1 MNNRKECAEYF
12 KSRKEFARCFLEF
25 RRKWKT
31 YGRIAGMV
39 VLKESS
45 EEERKAVSGI
55 VGRSFYESDIRFR
68 VAEFEQGL
76 QKTRF
81 APVDFKELLD
91 EYFGEELLTNQEKR
105 DAVQNQKEQFWNR
118 MLERF
123 SVAEFALEDDSMKS
137 SAARELP
144 SPSEAASPALF
155 WLHAMMS
162 EKKYGWQI
170 VMQEYGRE
178 EAAAKLLVWNVGKVL
193 LKLYETGYSPAE
205 PVEDCKRPAL
215 DKSGLQLKTE
225 ISWPLAVLAA
235 EISGNP
241 HYFDRGLAA
250 GQLLIQ
256 AICCVTQSD
265 LPENAWQWRELLLE
279 NGIIPDNI
287 SSLVHCFGLHLQIE
301 GRWHPAY
308 EVFCDRQEPF
318 ALTMENLRGLTGA
331 FAEGKQVYIVEN
343 EMVFSYLL
351 EQLKNVKKT
360 ILCTSGQP
368 RTAALKLIEAL
379 LKSGVEIFYSGD
391 LDPDGIRIADSLWK
405 RFNGKIQIWR
415 MAPEDYEKSL
425 SAEAIGKNG
434 IAKINAIAHPI
445 LRETAEYVCQKQL
458 AGYQENI
465 LDEMV
470 GDIRKK

>member
-123 SVAEFALEDDSMKS
+123 SVAEFGLEDDSMKS

-193 LKLYETGYSPAE
+193 LKLYETGYS
-205 PVEDCKRPAL
+205 
-215 DKSGLQLKTE
+215 
-225 ISWPLAVLAA
+225 LA
-235 EISGNP
+235 
-241 HYFDRGLAA
+241 
-250 GQLLIQ
+250 
-256 AICCVTQSD
+256 
-265 LPENAWQWRELLLE
+265 
-279 NGIIPDNI
+279 
-287 SSLVHCFGLHLQIE
+287 
-301 GRWHPAY
+301 
-308 EVFCDRQEPF
+308 
-318 ALTMENLRGLTGA
+318 
-331 FAEGKQVYIVEN
+331 
-343 EMVFSYLL
+343 
-351 EQLKNVKKT
+351 
-360 ILCTSGQP
+360 
-368 RTAALKLIEAL
+368 
-379 LKSGVEIFYSGD
+379 
-391 LDPDGIRIADSLWK
+391 
-405 RFNGKIQIWR
+405 
-415 MAPEDYEKSL
+415 
-425 SAEAIGKNG
+425 
-434 IAKINAIAHPI
+434 
-445 LRETAEYVCQKQL
+445 
-458 AGYQENI
+458 
-465 LDEMV
+465 
-470 GDIRKK
+470 

>member
-105 DAVQNQKEQFWNR
+105 AAVQNQKEQFWNR

-123 SVAEFALEDDSMKS
+123 SPGKAGV
-137 SAARELP
+137 
-144 SPSEAASPALF
+144 EAASPALF

-178 EAAAKLLVWNVGKVL
+178 EAAAKLLIWNVGKVL
-193 LKLYETGYSPAE
+193 LKLYETGYSLTE
-205 PVEDCKRPAL
+205 PVEDCKRPEL
-215 DKSGLQLKTE
+215 DKSGMQLKTE

-256 AICCVTQSD
+256 AICCVIQSD

-318 ALTMENLRGLTGA
+318 ALTMENLRGLTGV

-351 EQLKNVKKT
+351 EQLKDVKKT

-405 RFNGKIQIWR
+405 RFNGKIKIWR
-415 MAPEDYEKSL
+415 MTPEDYEKSL
-425 SAEAIGKNG
+425 SVEAIGKNG
-434 IAKINAIAHPI
+434 IAKLNAIAHPI
-445 LRETAEYVCQKQL
+445 LQKTAECVRQKQL

-470 GDIRKK
+470 GDIREK

>member
-1 MNNRKECAEYF
+1 
-12 KSRKEFARCFLEF
+12 
-25 RRKWKT
+25 
-31 YGRIAGMV
+31 MV

-105 DAVQNQKEQFWNR
+105 AAVQNQKEQFWNR

-123 SVAEFALEDDSMKS
+123 SAAESGLEDAETKS
-137 SAARELP
+137 FAARELH
-144 SPSEAASPALF
+144 SSSEAASPALF

-178 EAAAKLLVWNVGKVL
+178 EAAAKLLIWNVGKVL
-193 LKLYETGYSPAE
+193 LKLYETGYSLTE
-205 PVEDCKRPAL
+205 PVEDCKRPEL
-215 DKSGLQLKTE
+215 DKSGMQLKTE

-287 SSLVHCFGLHLQIE
+287 SSLVHCFGLRLQIE

-308 EVFCDRQEPF
+308 EAFCDRQEPF
-318 ALTMENLRGLTGA
+318 ALTMENLCGLTGA

-351 EQLKNVKKT
+351 EQLKDVKKT

-415 MAPEDYEKSL
+415 MTPEDYEKSL
-425 SAEAIGKNG
+425 SVEAIGKNG
-434 IAKINAIAHPI
+434 IAKLNAIAHPI

-465 LDEMV
+465 LNEMV
-470 GDIRKK
+470 GDIREK